1 MTNREKNTAHDQR
14 QTIRPKNKDYN
25 FTELTNVMRSFVLGK
40 EVVAKEEVY
49 SPYLGA
55 L

>member
-14 QTIRPKNKDYN
+14 QTIRPKNKDYD
-25 FTELTNVMRSFVLGK
+25 FTALNSVMRAFVLGQAG
-40 EVVAKEEVY
+40 VAREEVY